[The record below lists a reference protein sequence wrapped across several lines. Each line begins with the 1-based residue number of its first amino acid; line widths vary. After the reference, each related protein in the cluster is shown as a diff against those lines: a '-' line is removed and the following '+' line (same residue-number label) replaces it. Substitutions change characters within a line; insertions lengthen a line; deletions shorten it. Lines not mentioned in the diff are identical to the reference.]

1 MNISS
6 VSNWLLDWVRNP
18 NKRQFLML
26 AAIVLVVMFYFKS
39 CQRQFQLKDELKRQE
54 LLNEQNTRALTDSVR
69 YLKNKA
75 GDIEAVKSS
84 FVTKVEDLEKLNQD
98 LYAELKKEIGT
109 VKSLIKAGVGVDR
122 GEVTLSNDLIRYPD
136 GKTYGLS
143 FKDVYTDS
151 ALVWNLRGESKF
163 KMENNTIFP
172 STTTI
177 FENNMKV
184 KLVMG
189 FKENKDNYEVWA
201 RSGSP
206 LVKFND
212 LDGVI
217 LIPKKPDLTTP
228 VVKKKRFGI
237 GPQIGFGIGS
247 DLSGNMKIGP
257 YIGFGLSHNLLQF

>member
-1 MNISS
+1 M
-6 VSNWLLDWVRNP
+6 DWVRNP
-18 NKRQFLML
+18 NKRQFLMI
-26 AAIVLVVMFYFKS
+26 AAIVLLVMFYFRG
-39 CQRQFQLKDELKRQE
+39 CQKQAQLKDEMKRQE
-54 LLNEQNTRALTDSVR
+54 LVNAQNIRALNDSVR
-69 YLKNKA
+69 YMKNRA
-75 GDIEAVKSS
+75 GELEAVKSS
-84 FVTKVEDLEKLNQD
+84 FVTKVEDLEKLNND
-98 LYAELKKEIGT
+98 LYSELKKEIGT
-109 VKSLIKAGVGVDR
+109 VKSLVKAGVGVDR
-122 GEVTLSNDLIRYPD
+122 GEITISNDLVRYPD
-136 GKTYGLS
+136 GKTYGLT
-143 FKDVYTDS
+143 FKDTYADS

-163 KMENNTIFP
+163 KLDNNTIFS

-228 VVKKKRFGI
+228 VAKKKRFGI

-247 DLSGNMKIGP
+247 DLRGNMKIGP
-257 YIGFGLSHNLLQF
+257 FIGIGLSYDPIQF